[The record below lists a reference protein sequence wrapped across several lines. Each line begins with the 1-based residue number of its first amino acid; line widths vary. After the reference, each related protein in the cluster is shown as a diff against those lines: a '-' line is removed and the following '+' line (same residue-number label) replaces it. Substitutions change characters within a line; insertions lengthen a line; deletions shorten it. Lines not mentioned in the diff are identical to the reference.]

1 MPRFRRPSGCNNYS
15 GNARSALSVSSSK
28 RSVRVGSDSADVSV
42 PNASGSYWPSPG
54 PQAAHGRA
62 PRLRWKKCSFFRTSG
77 SMGGGKLEVR
87 QNLYSIAPRIV
98 FTLSQICRFSAK
110 LAGANPKLKLSL
122 VNPSKI
128 YSPRM
133 IQLEV
138 SAYSTPPPMLKPFN
152 HLFSETVN
160 AFGNK
165 QQVPV
170 TDSFVFA
177 NVQPPA
183 IYSSVFG

>member
-1 MPRFRRPSGCNNYS
+1 MQLFPDS
-15 GNARSALSVSSSK
+15 RS
-28 RSVRVGSDSADVSV
+28 
-42 PNASGSYWPSPG
+42 
-54 PQAAHGRA
+54 
-62 PRLRWKKCSFFRTSG
+62 T
-77 SMGGGKLEVR
+77 GGEKPDAN
-87 QNLYSIAPRIV
+87 QNLYSTAPRNV
-98 FTLSQICRFSAK
+98 FTLRKICRLSAK
-110 LAGANPKLKLSL
+110 FAGANPKLKLSL

-138 SAYSTPPPMLKPFN
+138 NAYSTPPPMLKPFN
-152 HLFSETVN
+152 HLFWETVN
-160 AFGNK
+160 AVGNP

-170 TDSFVFA
+170 TDSFVSA

>member
-1 MPRFRRPSGCNNYS
+1 MLRATWIPPLTSTSIAKTSARASTGALILE
-15 GNARSALSVSSSK
+15 ARSRAK
-28 RSVRVGSDSADVSV
+28 RSV
-42 PNASGSYWPSPG
+42 
-54 PQAAHGRA
+54 H
-62 PRLRWKKCSFFRTSG
+62 
-77 SMGGGKLEVR
+77 
-87 QNLYSIAPRIV
+87 QNLYSTAPRIV
-98 FTLSQICRFSAK
+98 FTLSQICRWSAK
-110 LAGANPKLKLSL
+110 LAGANPKLKFSL

-138 SAYSTPPPMLKPFN
+138 NAYSTPPPMLKPFN
-152 HLFSETVN
+152 HLFWETVN
-160 AFGNK
+160 AVGDK